1 MDLMGG
7 YLLVVLILFMA
18 NLSLLMG
25 NIKINNFRLAAISLT
40 VLIVSFVLM
49 NVSGYLADALSFL
62 NNYFSYF
69 FIAVSILAF
78 LLFLHYFRRNSLR
91 HSIAL
96 TIILYIIS
104 VVCLASQAKLSI
116 FDDLSYSLLGCL
128 TLFLVYQIT
137 KLLVHAK
144 RQYPVIIGEYVSLF
158 SMLLFIFGLTYD
170 STRYLDYTAFTPFL
184 ILTPTY
190 QLIYVVIGLVVVI
203 IVGLLYNEHKGG
215 SA

>member
-7 YLLVVLILFMA
+7 YLLVVMILFIA
-18 NLSLLMG
+18 NISLLLG
-25 NIKINNFRLAAISLT
+25 NVKINNFCLAAISLA
-40 VLIVSFVLM
+40 VLIVSFALM
-49 NVSGYLADALSFL
+49 YVSGYLAAALSFL
-62 NNYFSYF
+62 NDYFSCF
-69 FIAVSILAF
+69 FIAVSIVAF
-78 LLFLHYFRRNSLR
+78 LIFLHYFRKNNLRLSLV
-91 HSIAL
+91 L
-96 TIILYIIS
+96 LIILYIIS

-116 FDDLSYSLLGCL
+116 SDDLLYSLFGCL

-190 QLIYVVIGLVVVI
+190 QLIYVAIGLIVVI

>member
-1 MDLMGG
+1 M
-7 YLLVVLILFMA
+7 Y
-18 NLSLLMG
+18 
-25 NIKINNFRLAAISLT
+25 
-40 VLIVSFVLM
+40 
-49 NVSGYLADALSFL
+49 VSGYLAAALSFL
-62 NNYFSYF
+62 NDYFSYF

-78 LLFLHYFRRNSLR
+78 LIFLHYFRKNNLRLSL
-91 HSIAL
+91 IL
-96 TIILYIIS
+96 LIILYIIS

-116 FDDLSYSLLGCL
+116 SDDLLYSLFGCL

-190 QLIYVVIGLVVVI
+190 QLIYVAIGLIVVI